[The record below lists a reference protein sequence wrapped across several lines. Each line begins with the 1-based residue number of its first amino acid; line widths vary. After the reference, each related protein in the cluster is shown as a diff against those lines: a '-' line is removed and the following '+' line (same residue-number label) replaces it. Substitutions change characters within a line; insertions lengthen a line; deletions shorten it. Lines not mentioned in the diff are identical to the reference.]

1 MSPITQHCQNMS
13 CEIFNPH
20 TEYYSVVLCA
30 IMCCYVLLC
39 SVMYYY
45 YVLLFA
51 VGVGDNIYRK
61 RHERGATTNEACNVW
76 DLICLKGTNRQSS
89 CSYL

>member
-1 MSPITQHCQNMS
+1 MC
-13 CEIFNPH
+13 
-20 TEYYSVVLCA
+20 YVLLRAVVFCYVLLCA

-39 SVMYYY
+39 SVMCCYLLLCSVMCYY

-61 RHERGATTNEACNVW
+61 RHERGGATTNEACNVW

-89 CSYL
+89 C